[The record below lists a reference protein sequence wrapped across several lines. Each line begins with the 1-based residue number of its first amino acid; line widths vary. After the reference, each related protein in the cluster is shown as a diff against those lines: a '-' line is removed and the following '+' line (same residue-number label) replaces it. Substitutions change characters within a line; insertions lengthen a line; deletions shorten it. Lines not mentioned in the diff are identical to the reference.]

1 MSRNNTSKLVS
12 FTQSSGVE
20 LNINLI
26 LSEKLSRQ
34 DQKLQTLTQYLQKYP
49 SGWKKQLEL
58 ADLLYAMGRWSQA
71 VEQYDQVVV
80 KQPQLIEV
88 RLKLGKIL
96 QLMGKTAEAIEIYQG
111 ALCMGNSPPSPPP
124 TKVSEAT
131 RHHILG
137 LIAVCQG
144 ETQGAIIAF
153 ESATRIEPS
162 NPSHWLALGEVRM
175 ERENFVAAKS
185 AFDVILSLKP
195 DDLVA
200 LLASYDAL
208 LVMGNLREAQSYL
221 IKAEDNC
228 ADDFRVLKR
237 LAHHRCRRRLVK
249 ENVGKQ
255 TKKII
260 TAALK
265 LAPNAPD
272 AHVVLAYYHIFRGE
286 WEKGVT
292 VLQQFIESHPNNPNG
307 WYYYGRC
314 LFHTGEYEKA
324 MDAMLSAHRLYPD
337 NCEICRG
344 LCEILHHSRLCRN
357 MKFHREEFDISFPSL
372 LEEMLEKFPQRW
384 NVWATVGRSLVECLR
399 EIEQGCGVS
408 EQGTRL
414 QPQLPDAWFC
424 HGRVLGLA
432 QKHRE
437 AVEALEKGWDL
448 SQLHPTPSNQT
459 SKWLG
464 EVNCVQCVSAAVWLG
479 ENYQSLEDDGISQKW
494 WEKAWDLAEE
504 LRYFGPVMA
513 GYWQGRVF
521 ESLGNLSGAV
531 EAYGVALSEQLL
543 FPMRGEVKVTVKRL
557 EDRLREGVCCSV

>member
-1 MSRNNTSKLVS
+1 MSRNNNSKLVS

-26 LSEKLSRQ
+26 VSEKLSRQ
-34 DQKLQTLTQYLQKYP
+34 DQKLQTLTQYVEKYP
-49 SGWKKQLEL
+49 SGWKKRLEL
-58 ADLLYAMGRWSQA
+58 ADLLYAMGCLEQA
-71 VEQYDQVVV
+71 VEQYRSCLE

-96 QLMGKTAEAIEIYQG
+96 QLMGKTAEAIEIYES
-111 ALCMGNSPPSPPP
+111 ALSVGTSPASPLLES
-124 TKVSEAT
+124 VSEAT

-153 ESATRIEPS
+153 ESATSLEPN
-162 NPSHWLALGEVRM
+162 NPSHWLALGEVHM
-175 ERENFVAAKS
+175 EREDVVAAKY
-185 AFDVILSLKP
+185 AFDAILSLKP

-200 LLASYDAL
+200 LLANYDAL
-208 LVMGNLREAQSYL
+208 LEMGNLPEAQNYL
-221 IKAEDNC
+221 VKAEELAPN
-228 ADDFRVLKR
+228 DFRVLKR
-237 LAHHRCRRRLVK
+237 LAYHRCQRRLVK

-255 TKKII
+255 TKQII

-272 AHVVLAYYHIFRGE
+272 AHVLLAYYHIFRGE

-292 VLQQFIESHPNNPNG
+292 VSQQFTDSHPNNPNG

-324 MDAMLSAHRLYPD
+324 MEAMLSAHRLYPD
-337 NCEICRG
+337 DCEIYRG
-344 LCEILHHSRLCRN
+344 LCEILHHSRQCRD
-357 MKFHREEFDISFPSL
+357 MKFYTEEFYISFPSL

-384 NVWATVGRSLVECLR
+384 NIWATVGRSLVECFG
-399 EIEQGCGVS
+399 EIERGCWAS

-432 QKHRE
+432 HKHSE

-448 SQLHPTPSNQT
+448 SQLHLTASNQT
-459 SKWLG
+459 SKSCS
-464 EVNCVQCVSAAVWLG
+464 EVSCVQSVSAAVWLG
-479 ENYQSLEDDGISQKW
+479 ETYQAFEEDGISRKC

-504 LRYFGPVMA
+504 LRYFDPVMA
-513 GYWQGRVF
+513 DYWQGRVF
-521 ESLGNLSGAV
+521 ECLGNLKGAV
-531 EAYGVALSEQLL
+531 EAYALALNGQLL
-543 FPMRGEVKVTVKRL
+543 FPVRGEVEVRVKRL
-557 EDRLREGVCCSV
+557 EGELRESV